1 MAVEVLLPKLGLTM
15 ETGLI
20 EEWLVPPGTQVQ
32 PGVPLLRLATDKV
45 DVEVEAEG
53 AGLFHPAVESGV
65 ELPPGALIGWLL
77 DAGEEVPAGPGT
89 AGQGGAGQGTAGP
102 GTAGVGGAGQG
113 KAGPGTAGPGLAG
126 EAAPPLTAPG
136 DIPAAALAGSAA
148 PAAGTGPGATSPP
161 ARSGRLFA
169 SPNARRVAREHGID
183 IARLNGT
190 GPGGRI
196 VTADVVDAAV
206 AGAAAVPAAVAPAAA
221 VPAAA
226 GTAAPA
232 PAAGTAAPAAGTAAP
247 AAGTAAPAAAGP
259 PPVVTSPLVRRDA
272 TAAGVDLSTVVATGP
287 GGTVRR
293 SDVLAAAA
301 QQPPR
306 GAALPPAPAAAQVIP
321 LTGMRGVIAARMHAS
336 LQEMAQLTL
345 GTEAG
350 MDAAVALRAQL
361 KQQWAEAGI
370 PVPTITDLI
379 VRAAALALR
388 EHPRL
393 NASVHDNAIHV
404 QPEINVG
411 LAVALEDGLIV
422 PVVKRA
428 DELPLSAIAAQT
440 RRLAVG
446 AREGKLGLPDLEGGT
461 FTVSTLGSYG
471 IDFFTPVI
479 TVGQVAILGVGRLRD
494 SVRWDGAT
502 PVRTQVLT
510 LSVTFDHRAIDGG
523 PAAEFLR
530 SVVARLASPLSLLA

>member
-1 MAVEVLLPKLGLTM
+1 VAVEVLLPKLGLTM

-20 EEWLVPPGTQVQ
+20 EEWLVSPGTPVK
-32 PGVPLLRLATDKV
+32 PGDLLLRLATDKV

-53 AGLFHPAVESGV
+53 AGLFHPAVASGV

-77 DAGEEVPAGPGT
+77 EAGEQVPSSSSSSAPSSQIV
-89 AGQGGAGQGTAGP
+89 AESPAP
-102 GTAGVGGAGQG
+102 VVG
-113 KAGPGTAGPGLAG
+113 
-126 EAAPPLTAPG
+126 E
-136 DIPAAALAGSAA
+136 
-148 PAAGTGPGATSPP
+148 PGAIT
-161 ARSGRLFA
+161 RTGRLFV
-169 SPNARRVAREHGID
+169 SPNARRVAGERGID

-196 VTADVVDAAV
+196 ITADVLDAA
-206 AGAAAVPAAVAPAAA
+206 AAP
-221 VPAAA
+221 
-226 GTAAPA
+226 AAPA
-232 PAAGTAAPAAGTAAP
+232 PSSAPQ
-247 AAGTAAPAAAGP
+247 
-259 PPVVTSPLVRRDA
+259 VVSPLVRRDA
-272 TAAGVDLSTVVATGP
+272 AAAGVDLGTVVATGP
-287 GGTVRR
+287 GGKVLR

-301 QQPPR
+301 RQVPGDRAVSQVTPTE
-306 GAALPPAPAAAQVIP
+306 VIP
-321 LTGMRGVIAARMHAS
+321 LTGMRGVIASRMHAS

-361 KQQWAEAGI
+361 KEQWSQAGI

-411 LAVALEDGLIV
+411 IAVALEEGLMV

-428 DELPLSAIAAQT
+428 DQLPLSAIAAES
-440 RRLAVG
+440 RRFADGARSGRLA
-446 AREGKLGLPDLEGGT
+446 LPDLEGGT
-461 FTVSTLGSYG
+461 FTVSTLGTYG

-479 TVGQVAILGVGRLRD
+479 TPGQVAILGVGRLRD
-494 SVRWDGAT
+494 SVRWEGQT
-502 PVRTQVLT
+502 PLRTQVLT
-510 LSVTFDHRAIDGG
+510 LSITFDHRAVDGA
-523 PAAEFLR
+523 PAAAYLR
-530 SVVARLASPLSLLA
+530 SVVSRLANPLSLLA